1 MELPPGGETGDK
13 QVNRQKIIT
22 RSKSTVHSQVFNWA
36 VNMSQ
41 ALGIH
46 Q

>member
-1 MELPPGGETGDK
+1 MELPPGGETGDE

-22 RSKSTVHSQVFNWA
+22 RSESPVHSQIFNWT
-36 VNMSQ
+36 VSMSQ